1 MSFEVVNAVLTHPHR
16 CEFCTSNQPPFIDT
30 QMHRPT
36 GGTFHLC
43 STCWRQVLV
52 AVEAVAKIDHD
63 ALPAPRGAAN
73 AEVADLRA
81 ERIDVD
87 VDVVTAELTNV
98 RAELEL
104 LRAERIT
111 HIAEIG
117 RLERDNGDLRDM
129 QMPRSEVPAAT
140 ATIREEALAE
150 VVAKPVAKGAQKP
163 REKMS

>member
-1 MSFEVVNAVLTHPHR
+1 MSFEMVNAVLTHPHR

-63 ALPAPRGAAN
+63 ALRAQLDAAN
-73 AEVADLRA
+73 ADVADLRA
-81 ERIDVD
+81 ERIE
-87 VDVVTAELTNV
+87 VDVVTAELANV

-104 LRAERIT
+104 LGAERIT

-129 QMPRSEVPAAT
+129 QMLRSEVPAAT

-150 VVAKPVAKGAQKP
+150 VVAKAVAKTTPKP
-163 REKMS
+163 TAKVT